1 MSWSPENTIITNVGL
16 EMLAKAQVGIG
27 KLNITKIVTTNNTKK
42 NGEDFTVEENRA
54 LTGDSTQITYK
65 QECEIMNVY
74 GGEVYDDAEENQNA
88 GESRITARVSNES
101 VSATGTLKPYDIRQI
116 IIFARLTDLSDPDAD
131 MGEVPYMVAQSTGT
145 YDHMPDFSENPV
157 AINYDLYILHSGVAQ
172 ITVKND
178 VSGYTPKETFDSVVK
193 EIKSSIKNINDT
205 KAGENT
211 ANITTFKPWTPTY
224 TLDDEHIVWSKTDG
238 TAEISGKKSAERFNQ
253 YGSVENNIATG
264 ENSHAENSNT
274 VVLSENS
281 HAEGSYNHINSL
293 SPNTHVEGEFNSAV
307 RGKNQHIEGSTN
319 QSNGENTHVEGEYN
333 RVNVSSTERN
343 NHVEGR
349 MNLIE
354 GGSNHH
360 VSGTNNKVS
369 DTCNSV
375 HGDLNK
381 VSGRYNSVLGNE
393 NTVEGL
399 VNIVGGSSQYLSGDT
414 DHSFVTGNDNNIY
427 ATKYSQISG
436 ASNTVKSL
444 INGSV
449 SGAAHDILSV
459 NNSNISG
466 NSNTVKGSNN
476 SDVSGES
483 NTLNGSANNSVVT
496 GANNSVQGSSE
507 NTVTGNDNS
516 VTKTTSSVVT
526 GEMNT
531 TNSETISSHEFS
543 VKNSVVSGNNNTVKS
558 LLNSSVLGNNNK
570 TSALESVGNDDPKS
584 TQSCD
589 IIGQS
594 NTVKGC
600 VNSFIGG
607 ESNVLTNVMN
617 SLVVGSGNNVSKYL
631 NYSLI
636 AGKNNTLTDSS
647 DNHYTLDSILCVGE
661 NNVISNESFPEA
673 KGALGEDNEVQ
684 GAWSYAFGH
693 GLKANSFH
701 QTVVGQYNSPIEA
714 DFVVGSGISDSDR
727 KNSFWVSN
735 DKACANG
742 FETDGTVK
750 GHIVQGNTVL
760 VGQRS
765 VTDIMD
771 SKIAALID
779 GAPETLNTLK
789 ELADA
794 LSSAEDVIE
803 ALRTYSVEKKFI
815 VQDTELTSSNGVCTW
830 AIAHGFDFTVS
841 GGNLIGG
848 YIIQI
853 TDNLGNV
860 VNCNLQN
867 SSGVSVA
874 TFSSSSNISANTY
887 KAIVIGNSSAN
898 KTV

>member
-74 GGEVYDDAEENQNA
+74 GGEVYDDIEEEQNA

-178 VSGYTPKETFDSVVK
+178 VSGYTPKETFDGVVK

-224 TLDDEHIVWSKTDG
+224 TLDDERIVWSKTDG
-238 TAEISGKKSAERFNQ
+238 TVEISGKKSAERFNQ

-281 HAEGSYNHINSL
+281 HAEGNYNHINSL
-293 SPNTHVEGEFNSAV
+293 SPNTHVEGEFNSAI

-319 QSNGENTHVEGEYN
+319 QSNGQNTHVEGDSN
-333 RVNVSSTERN
+333 RVNVSSTEMN

-354 GGSNHH
+354 SGSNHH
-360 VSGTNNKVS
+360 VSGTDNKVS
-369 DTCNSV
+369 GTANNV
-375 HGDLNK
+375 HGDLNS
-381 VSGRYNSVLGNE
+381 VSGQYNSVFCTE
-393 NTVEGL
+393 STVES
-399 VNIVGGSSQYLSGDT
+399 VDCVVSGSSQYLSGDT
-414 DHSFVTGNDNNIY
+414 RDSFVTGNDSNIY
-427 ATKYSQISG
+427 ATKNSEISG
-436 ASNTVKSL
+436 ESHTVRTLNSGVVTGDSN
-444 INGSV
+444 
-449 SGAAHDILSV
+449 DILSV
-459 NNSNISG
+459 NNSNVSG
-466 NSNTVKGSNN
+466 KFNTVKGSNN
-476 SDVSGES
+476 SNVSGES

-507 NTVTGNDNS
+507 NVVTGNDNS

-531 TNSETISSHEFS
+531 TNSETLSSQEFN

-636 AGKNNTLTDSS
+636 AGKNNVLTDSP

-714 DFVVGSGISDSDR
+714 DFVVGSGTSDSDR

-735 DKACANG
+735 NKACANG

-750 GHIVQGNTVL
+750 GHIVQGSTVL
-760 VGQRS
+760 VGERS
-765 VTDIMD
+765 VTSIID

-830 AIAHGFDFTVS
+830 SIAHGFDFTVS
-841 GGNLIGG
+841 RGHLIGG
-848 YIIQI
+848 YIVQI

-860 VNCNLQN
+860 INCNLQN
-867 SSGVSVA
+867 GSGVSVA

-898 KTV
+898 KTE